1 MRIPIILSAVL
12 LGAPALARAQDD
24 SFTADD
30 LLYSAE
36 QWAKE
41 NLDER
46 LVKAAQSR
54 DPEKLKQALAA
65 LEKEMRGNYV
75 VDLAGLRDTARSIIP
90 LLESS
95 EETLPYAH
103 WLRTRLDYF
112 DVAEE
117 VQKAAVAP
125 KVTPEKP
132 PPPVPNPPPEKERE
146 VWVRKLAERPWP
158 EKAKTYVPK
167 LKPIF
172 QNQKVPGELVWLAE
186 VESSFDSDALSPA
199 GAAGMF
205 QLMPSTAK
213 RFGLRTWPFDQR
225 YKPEASAKAASSY
238 LGALHK
244 KFKDWRL
251 ALAAYNAGEGTVQR
265 LLEKRR
271 AHTFDEIAPQLPVE
285 TQLYVPKVEAT
296 LLRREGVK
304 LSELRLPPGKD

>member
-1 MRIPIILSAVL
+1 MILSAILVC
-12 LGAPALARAQDD
+12 APMVAQAQDD

-36 QWAKE
+36 EWAKE

-46 LVKAAQSR
+46 LVQAARSR
-54 DPEKLKQALAA
+54 DPEKLKQALAE
-65 LEKEMRGNYV
+65 LENEMRGNYV
-75 VDLAGLRDTARSIIP
+75 VDLARLRDTARSIIP
-90 LLESS
+90 LLESYD
-95 EETLPYAH
+95 ETLPYAH

-117 VQKAAVAP
+117 VQKAA
-125 KVTPEKP
+125 P
-132 PPPVPNPPPEKERE
+132 PPKATPDKPAPQIPNPPPEKERE
-146 VWVRKLAERPWP
+146 VWAKKLADRPWP

-167 LKPIF
+167 LKAIF
-172 QNQKVPGELVWLAE
+172 ESQNVPGELVWLAE
-186 VESSFDSDALSPA
+186 VESSFDADALSPA

-238 LGALHK
+238 LEALHK

-251 ALAAYNAGEGTVQR
+251 VLAAYNAGEGTVQR
-265 LLEKRR
+265 LLEKRK
-271 AHTFDEIAPQLPVE
+271 AHRFDEIAPHLPVE

-296 LLRREGVK
+296 VLRREGVK
-304 LSELRLPPGKD
+304 LSELRPVREKG